1 MHALSRLCLF
11 DEPWPGGRLAELEV
25 PLAWPGLWRTIP
37 DCWDERAAAD
47 ASGFGTPASN
57 ADGAGEKEEVLS
69 FQLAKRSLER
79 SLIH

>member
-1 MHALSRLCLF
+1 M
-11 DEPWPGGRLAELEV
+11 
-25 PLAWPGLWRTIP
+25 IP

-47 ASGFGTPASN
+47 ASGFGTPTGDAY
-57 ADGAGEKEEVLS
+57 GAGEKEEVLS